1 MLVLIGGMAMAAL
14 WLLRYWGYDIPN
26 DEVDAMA
33 RLVLNQSESYL
44 AEAEK
49 IARESGV
56 RQQRADWRVQ
66 QLKWKVLRVFT
77 ILLLLLLLLLLPL
90 AQAKQVTTKAVLGFP
105 RDQILLVAED
115 EVSSF
120 LANLA

>member
-1 MLVLIGGMAMAAL
+1 MVSGDMTMVAL
-14 WLLRYWGYDIPN
+14 WLIRYWGYDIPN

-66 QLKWKVLRVFT
+66 QLKWKVLRLFT
-77 ILLLLLLLLLLPL
+77 ILLLLLLLLLPL

-105 RDQILLVAED
+105 RDQILLVAEE

-120 LANLA
+120 LANVACC